1 MIKRMNAKQRF
12 TIIADDG
19 SDDGSGMQGKESKDL
34 SLNLNSNQVYFYDDV
49 TKQSIFNLNRN
60 LDLVSKN
67 LLMVTLSYNLMEA
80 PPIELY
86 ISSDGGEVF
95 SAFSAVDRIKNS
107 RVPVH
112 SYVEGIAASAATLLS
127 VVAHKRFIRKNSF
140 MLIHQVSGGLWG
152 NFAQFK
158 DEMYNLELLM
168 KFIKDIYLTHTKF
181 TEEELD
187 NLLNHDIYLNAEQC
201 LEKGLVDE
209 II

>member
-158 DEMYNLELLM
+158 DEIYNLELLM
-168 KFIKDIYLTHTKF
+168 KFIKDIYLAHTKF

>member
-1 MIKRMNAKQRF
+1 MIKRMNAKKRF
-12 TIIADDG
+12 TIIADDS
-19 SDDGSGMQGKESKDL
+19 SDDSSAVSNKDSKDIY
-34 SLNLNSNQVYFYDDV
+34 SNLNSNQVYFYDDV

-60 LDLVSKN
+60 LDFVAKN
-67 LLMVTLSYNLMEA
+67 LLLVTLSYNLVEA

-127 VVAHKRFIRKNSF
+127 VVAHKRFIRQNSF
-140 MLIHQVSGGLWG
+140 MLVHQVSGGLWG
-152 NFAQFK
+152 SFAQFK
-158 DEMYNLELLM
+158 DEMQNLDLLM
-168 KFIKDIYLTHTKF
+168 KFIKTIYLNHTKF

>member
-1 MIKRMNAKQRF
+1 MIRRMNAKQHF
-12 TIIADDG
+12 TIIADES
-19 SDDGSGMQGKESKDL
+19 SDDSTSISNKDSKDIY
-34 SLNLNSNQVYFYDDV
+34 SNLNSNQVYFYDDV
-49 TKQSIFNLNRN
+49 TKQSIFNLNKN
-60 LDLVSKN
+60 LDFVAKN
-67 LLMVTLSYNLMEA
+67 LLFVTLSYSLVEA

-86 ISSDGGEVF
+86 INSDGGEVF

-127 VVAHKRFIRKNSF
+127 VVAHKRFIRQNSF
-140 MLIHQVSGGLWG
+140 MLVHQVSGGLWG

-158 DEMYNLELLM
+158 DEMQNLDLLM
-168 KFIKDIYLTHTKF
+168 KFIKTIYLKHTKF

-187 NLLNHDIYLNAEQC
+187 NLLNHDIYLNAQQC
-201 LEKGLVDE
+201 LEKGLVDF

>member
-19 SDDGSGMQGKESKDL
+19 SDDSTAISGKDSKDL
-34 SLNLNSNQVYFYDDV
+34 SLSLNSNQVYFYDDV

-60 LDLVSKN
+60 LDLVAKN
-67 LLMVTLSYNLMEA
+67 LLMVTLSYNLYEA

-158 DEMYNLELLM
+158 DEMQNLELLM
-168 KFIKDIYLTHTKF
+168 AFIKAIYLTHTKF

-187 NLLNHDIYLNAEQC
+187 NILKKDIYLDAQQC

>member
-19 SDDGSGMQGKESKDL
+19 SGDGTGIAGKESKDL

-49 TKQSIFNLNRN
+49 TKQSIFDLNRN
-60 LDLVSKN
+60 LDCVAKN
-67 LLMVTLSYNLMEA
+67 LLMVTLSYNLVEA

-112 SYVEGIAASAATLLS
+112 SYVEGVAASAATLLS

-158 DEMYNLELLM
+158 DEIYNLELLM
-168 KFIKDIYLTHTKF
+168 KFIKDIYLSHTKF

-187 NLLNHDIYLNAEQC
+187 KLLNHDIYLNAEQC

>member
-19 SDDGSGMQGKESKDL
+19 SDDGSGMPSKESKDL

-107 RVPVH
+107 RVAIH

-168 KFIKDIYLTHTKF
+168 KFIKTIYLTHTKF

-187 NLLNHDIYLNAEQC
+187 NLLNHDIYLSAEQC

>member
-19 SDDGSGMQGKESKDL
+19 SDDSAAMTGKESKDS

-60 LDLVSKN
+60 LDIVAKN
-67 LLMVTLSYNLMEA
+67 LLMVKLSYNLIESPA
-80 PPIELY
+80 IELY
-86 ISSDGGEVF
+86 ISSEGGEVF

-107 RVPVH
+107 KVPVH

-127 VVAHKRFIRKNSF
+127 VVAQQRYIRKNSF
-140 MLIHQVSGGLWG
+140 MLIHQLSSSVWG
-152 NFAQFK
+152 NFAQIQEETK
-158 DEMYNLELLM
+158 NLELLM
-168 KFIKDIYLTHTKF
+168 KYIKNLYMTHTKID
-181 TEEELD
+181 ESELD
-187 NLLNHDIYLNAEQC
+187 KLLKQDLYLDAEMC
-201 LEKGLVDE
+201 LKFGLVDY